1 MSLAESIVAVASRI
15 LGMVRSKGTGAPLK
29 TDGRSPWGLIGLV
42 VVAGLYGGAGTANA
56 QSRFYMRV
64 APEMGGI
71 TVEHTK
77 KVTIQGGSSSSTSSS
92 SGLSLFGNVAAG
104 LRLGLPRNWLVGGE
118 VEGVVSGQRML
129 EGTIS
134 PTPNGNVHDVWPGRW
149 DYRDLV
155 GAGGNIILGRSIA
168 ASLAEVYF
176 VGGVRRDWTE
186 FATGGT
192 NPETGV
198 AGEDRERLG
207 RWSWGIGAGTT
218 LRLKWPVDFRV
229 RYFDSLTDWII
240 DSPDLRLDYRYKT
253 NGVLI
258 SVGFHLFD

>member
-1 MSLAESIVAVASRI
+1 MAQPR
-15 LGMVRSKGTGAPLK
+15 RTGAPSK
-29 TDGRSPWGLIGLV
+29 TDGCSPWALIGLV
-42 VVAGLYGGAGTANA
+42 LVAGLLVGAGTANA
-56 QSRFYMRV
+56 QSGFYLRV
-64 APEMGGI
+64 GPEMGG
-71 TVEHTK
+71 TMVEHTK

-118 VEGVVSGQRML
+118 VEGVVSRQRML

-149 DYRDLV
+149 DYSDLAGV
-155 GAGGNIILGRSIA
+155 GGNMILGRALA
-168 ASLAEVYF
+168 ARSAEVYV
-176 VGGVRRDWTE
+176 VGGMRRGWTE

-218 LRLKWPVDFRV
+218 LRLKWPMDFRV
-229 RYFDSLTDWII
+229 RYFRSLTDWII

-258 SVGFHLFD
+258 SVGVHLFG

>member
-1 MSLAESIVAVASRI
+1 MRYYYSV
-15 LGMVRSKGTGAPLK
+15 MVRPGRIEAPSQ
-29 TDGRSPWGLIGLV
+29 TNGRSHWALVGLV
-42 VVAGLYGGAGTANA
+42 LVAALYVGAGGAKA
-56 QSRFYMRV
+56 QSGFYLRV
-64 APEMGGI
+64 APEMGRT

-104 LRLGLPRNWLVGGE
+104 LRVGLPRNWLVGGE
-118 VEGVVSGQRML
+118 VEGVVSSRRML

-134 PTPNGNVHDVWPGRW
+134 PTRSGNVHDVWPGRW
-149 DYRDLV
+149 DYSDLA
-155 GAGGNIILGRSIA
+155 GAGGNIILGRTLA
-168 ASLAEVYF
+168 ASLAEVYA
-176 VGGVRRDWTE
+176 VGGIRRGWTE

-229 RYFDSLTDWII
+229 RYFRSLTDWTI

-258 SVGFHLFD
+258 SVGVHLFG

>member
-1 MSLAESIVAVASRI
+1 MGAWAPIGVVLVVGLYVGASR
-15 LGMVRSKGTGAPLK
+15 A
-29 TDGRSPWGLIGLV
+29 D
-42 VVAGLYGGAGTANA
+42 A
-56 QSRFYMRV
+56 QSNFYLRV
-64 APEMGGI
+64 APEMGRT

-92 SGLSLFGNVAAG
+92 SGLSLLGNVATG
-104 LRLGLPRNWLVGGE
+104 LRLSLTRNWLVGGE
-118 VEGVVSGQRML
+118 VEGVVSSPRKL

-134 PTPNGNVHDVWPGRW
+134 PTPNGNVHDVWPDRW
-149 DYRDLV
+149 DYNDLA
-155 GAGGNIILGRSIA
+155 GAGGNIVFGRGVA
-168 ASLAEVYF
+168 AELAEVY
-176 VGGVRRDWTE
+176 VLGGIRRSWTE

-229 RYFDSLTDWII
+229 RYFRSLTDWII
-240 DSPDLRLDYRYKT
+240 EAPDVRLDYRYKT

-258 SVGFHLFD
+258 SVGIHLFD

>member
-1 MSLAESIVAVASRI
+1 M
-15 LGMVRSKGTGAPLK
+15 
-29 TDGRSPWGLIGLV
+29 TDGPSLWALVGLV
-42 VVAGLYGGAGTANA
+42 FVAGLNVGVGTANA
-56 QSRFYMRV
+56 QSRFYLRV
-64 APEMGGI
+64 APEMGGT

-104 LRLGLPRNWLVGGE
+104 LRLGLPRNWLAGGE
-118 VEGVVSGQRML
+118 VEGVFSSRRTL

-134 PTPNGNVHDVWPGRW
+134 PTRSGNVHDVWPGRW
-149 DYRDLV
+149 DYTDLA
-155 GAGGNIILGRSIA
+155 GAGGNIILGRA
-168 ASLAEVYF
+168 LASRLAEVYA
-176 VGGVRRDWTE
+176 VGGIRRGWTE

-198 AGEDRERLG
+198 AGEDRDRLG

-229 RYFDSLTDWII
+229 RYFRSLTDWII

-258 SVGFHLFD
+258 SVGVHLIG

>member
-1 MSLAESIVAVASRI
+1 MVQSRRTAA
-15 LGMVRSKGTGAPLK
+15 LSKSDERGSWAP
-29 TDGRSPWGLIGLV
+29 IALV
-42 VVAGLYGGAGTANA
+42 LVAGLCVWVDTADA
-56 QSRFYMRV
+56 QSHLYLRV
-64 APEMGGI
+64 APEVGGI

-92 SGLSLFGNVAAG
+92 SGLSLLGNVAGG
-104 LRLGLPRNWLVGGE
+104 LHLNLPRNWLVRGE
-118 VEGVVSGQRML
+118 VEGVVSARRKL

-149 DYRDLV
+149 DYSDLA
-155 GAGGNIILGRSIA
+155 GAGGNVMFGRRVA
-168 ASLAEVYF
+168 AGLAEIYVL
-176 VGGVRRDWTE
+176 GGIRRSWTE

-207 RWSWGIGAGTT
+207 RWSWAIGAGTT

-229 RYFDSLTDWII
+229 RYLRSVTDWII
-240 DSPDLRLDYRYKT
+240 DVPDLRLDYRYKT

-258 SVGFHLFD
+258 SVGIHLFS

>member
-1 MSLAESIVAVASRI
+1 M
-15 LGMVRSKGTGAPLK
+15 
-29 TDGRSPWGLIGLV
+29 GLV
-42 VVAGLYGGAGTANA
+42 LFVGLYLGAGTASA
-56 QSRFYMRV
+56 ESRFYLRV
-64 APEMGGI
+64 APEMGG
-71 TVEHTK
+71 TAVEHTK

-92 SGLSLFGNVAAG
+92 SGLSLFGNIAGG

-118 VEGVVSGQRML
+118 VEGVVSSQRML

-134 PTPNGNVHDVWPGRW
+134 PTRSGNVHDVWAGRW
-149 DYRDLV
+149 DYRDLA
-155 GAGGNIILGRSIA
+155 GAGGNIILGRTLA
-168 ASLAEVYF
+168 ASLAEVYA
-176 VGGVRRDWTE
+176 VGGIRRGWTE

-207 RWSWGIGAGTT
+207 RWSWGVGAGTT

-229 RYFDSLTDWII
+229 RYFRSLTDWII

-258 SVGFHLFD
+258 SVGVHLFE

>member
-1 MSLAESIVAVASRI
+1 M
-15 LGMVRSKGTGAPLK
+15 K
-29 TDGRSPWGLIGLV
+29 THERGPWTLVGLLL
-42 VVAGLYGGAGTANA
+42 VAGLHVQAGAAGA
-56 QSRFYMRV
+56 QARFYLRV
-64 APEMGGI
+64 APELGGI

-92 SGLSLFGNVAAG
+92 SGPALLGNMAAG
-104 LRLGLPRNWLVGGE
+104 LHLSLPPHWFMGGE
-118 VEGVVSGQRML
+118 VEGVVSGRRQI
-129 EGTIS
+129 EGTIL

-149 DYRDLV
+149 DYSDLA
-155 GAGGNIILGRSIA
+155 GAGGNLILGRQVA
-168 ASLAEVYF
+168 AGLAEVYAL
-176 VGGVRRDWTE
+176 GGVRRSRTE

-207 RWSWGIGAGTT
+207 RWSWGVGAGTT

-229 RYFDSLTDWII
+229 RYFRSLTDWVVHG
-240 DSPDLRLDYRYKT
+240 PDVRLDYRYKT

-258 SVGFHLFD
+258 SVGLRLFG

>member
-1 MSLAESIVAVASRI
+1 MKTAERGSWA
-15 LGMVRSKGTGAPLK
+15 
-29 TDGRSPWGLIGLV
+29 LIRLV
-42 VVAGLYGGAGTANA
+42 LVAGLYVGVGTAEA
-56 QSRFYMRV
+56 QSNFYLRV
-64 APEMGGI
+64 APEMGRI

-92 SGLSLFGNVAAG
+92 SGLSLLGNVAAG
-104 LRLGLPRNWLVGGE
+104 LRLNLPRNWLVGGE
-118 VEGVVSGQRML
+118 VEGVVSGQRKL
-129 EGTIS
+129 EGTIA

-149 DYRDLV
+149 DYSDV
-155 GAGGNIILGRSIA
+155 AGAGGNIIVGRAVA
-168 ASLAEVYF
+168 AGLAEFYAL
-176 VGGVRRDWTE
+176 GGIRRSLTE

-229 RYFDSLTDWII
+229 RYFRSLTDWTI
-240 DSPDLRLDYRYKT
+240 DAPDLRLDYRYKT
-253 NGVLI
+253 TGVLI
-258 SVGFHLFD
+258 SVGIHLFG